1 MNDNSKFEKL
11 LSLIQSKKE
20 HFAEYHKTTEQI
32 LKDLK
37 NEKNTL
43 DLFDIRE
50 KLISKINEVN
60 ASIYLIVNSLTLD
73 EKNIFSKL
81 IKNSASIADFSDNE
95 TYMAIAK
102 ASANISTTIKEI
114 KLIDKEIEPL
124 LLKQRKEAQM
134 NIRRVKKELEDR
146 KNISILKSYKV

>member
-1 MNDNSKFEKL
+1 MNDNLKFEQL
-11 LSLIQSKKE
+11 LSLIKSKHQ
-20 HFAEYHKTTEQI
+20 HFTEYNTTTKQI

-43 DLFDIRE
+43 ELFEKRE
-50 KLISKINEVN
+50 SLITQINEVN
-60 ASIYLIVNSLTLD
+60 ASIYEIVNSLTLD

-81 IKNSASIADFSDNE
+81 IKNSASIANFNDNE

-102 ASANISTTIKEI
+102 TSTEISSIIKEI

-124 LLKQRKEAQM
+124 LQAQRKEAQM
-134 NIRRVKKELEDR
+134 NIRRVRKELEER
-146 KNISILKSYKV
+146 KNISILKSYKA